1 VVHEVTSLRSQTLAE
16 QVQQEIREYV
26 IQNGLRPGDALPSE
40 GEFARR
46 FDVSRNAVREGIK
59 ALESSGLIE
68 VRRGNGIFVKEFSFA
83 PLLANLPYGLLTH
96 ERPLSELLQ
105 VRKILELGLI
115 ERVVLEHHDGDLA
128 AADAALA
135 AMRERAMRGE
145 HFPSEDRAFH
155 RALFIGVV
163 SNEMIL
169 DLIDVFWLAFD
180 QAARQL
186 DLHTRAPLATYEA
199 HAAIVEA
206 VRARDVARTRARL
219 EKHYAEIAARLDLT
233 RIDTPGTDQ
242 GSGPL

>member
-1 VVHEVTSLRSQTLAE
+1 MVHEVTSLRSQSLAE

-26 IQNGLRPGDALPSE
+26 IQNGLGPGDPLPSE

-46 FDVSRNAVREGIK
+46 FEVSRNAVREGIK
-59 ALESSGLIE
+59 ALESTGLVE
-68 VRRGNGIFVKEFSFA
+68 VRRGNGIFVKRFSFA

-115 ERVVLEHHDGDLA
+115 ERVALEHREADLI

-135 AMRERAMRGE
+135 AMHSRAVRGE
-145 HFPSEDRAFH
+145 HFPDEDRAFH
-155 RALFIGVV
+155 KSLFAGVAT
-163 SNEMIL
+163 SELIL

-199 HAAIVEA
+199 HAAIVAA
-206 VRARDVARTRARL
+206 VRARDVVAARARL
-219 EKHYAEIAARLDLT
+219 EEHYAEIVARLDL
-233 RIDTPGTDQ
+233 PVTD
-242 GSGPL
+242 